1 MRDSLQK
8 HDQGAG
14 SAVYFL
20 GFGKRHYAVTLLQ
33 PPTHLF
39 LQHRVAAL
47 TSIPFPMHDTD
58 AAGSGFL
65 RGLKELHDGFP
76 RRIHPKTVEI
86 NMVLHSPV
94 TAAQFFADIRRQT
107 VPPEAAA
114 ILTLQEGE
122 GINIVRDGSL
132 KHCLM
137 LSLGLTRNRRGFR
150 VRKLRTLF
158 VRIGSTPILDMADAN
173 VWASR
178 ACFSFKAWARLR
190 SSSAARAFSSSSLPI
205 FFRS

>member
-94 TAAQFFADIRRQT
+94 TAAQFLQISGGRPSRQKQQ
-107 VPPEAAA
+107 PSS
-114 ILTLQEGE
+114 LCRK
-122 GINIVRDGSL
+122 VR
-132 KHCLM
+132 
-137 LSLGLTRNRRGFR
+137 
-150 VRKLRTLF
+150 
-158 VRIGSTPILDMADAN
+158 GST
-173 VWASR
+173 
-178 ACFSFKAWARLR
+178 
-190 SSSAARAFSSSSLPI
+190 SSEMEA
-205 FFRS
+205 